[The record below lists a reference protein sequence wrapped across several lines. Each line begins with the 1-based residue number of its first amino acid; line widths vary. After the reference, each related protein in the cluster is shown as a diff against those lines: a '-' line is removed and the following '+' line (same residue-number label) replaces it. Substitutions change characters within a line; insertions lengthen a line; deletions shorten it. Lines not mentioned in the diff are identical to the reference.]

1 VSSDV
6 GFEELFVCGL
16 TVLHGVGSR
25 GF

>member
-16 TVLHGVGSR
+16 TVLHGVGSK

>member
-25 GF
+25 LF

>member
-25 GF
+25 VF

>member
-16 TVLHGVGSR
+16 TVLHGVESR
-25 GF
+25 VF